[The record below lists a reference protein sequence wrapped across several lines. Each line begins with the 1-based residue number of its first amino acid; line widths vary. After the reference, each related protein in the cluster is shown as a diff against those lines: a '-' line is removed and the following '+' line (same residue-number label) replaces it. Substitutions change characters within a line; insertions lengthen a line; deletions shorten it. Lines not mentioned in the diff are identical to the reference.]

1 MDARLRVLY
10 LLAVAVGVFFLKT
23 PLLVGGVLAVHIGL
37 WFAVGLPAWRLLR
50 QCVKLWV
57 FALLIVVSYA
67 LTGQDPLTDHWV
79 TLDLFGWQPAI
90 NTHGLEAGITM
101 VLRLLTVV
109 MASQIARAG
118 DPRAVARGLR
128 KLGLPKMASVS
139 IDTVLALFGTTG
151 KGRGRGKGR
160 GGGGGG
166 HGGGADAASG
176 LEQGAQEEPRESFWV
191 AMKRVL
197 RGDLGPL
204 LGRLE
209 RQIAAAEKHALL
221 ELGEKGRVLAR
232 DVGIVAGV
240 SLTMLGIKVM
250 KLLPSVP
257 FAPGHKGVLLLPLYV
272 AASRL
277 TKTRFGG
284 TATGLTMGTVAFLM
298 GDGRYGVFEIVKHVA
313 PGVFC
318 DVFLPLILAGG
329 RRPGALFWSRF
340 GRVLADARFGTIFA
354 ITLLV
359 QAPAVAYAVLLPGLT
374 IHSIFGFLS
383 GYVSY
388 HLLRG
393 LDKTAASE
401 PPQPPVETAP

>member
-10 LLAVAVGVFFLKT
+10 LLAVAVGVFFLKS
-23 PLLVGGVLAVHIGL
+23 PLLVASVLAVHVAL
-37 WFAVGLPAWRLLR
+37 WFVVRLPARGLLR
-50 QCVKLWV
+50 QVVKLWG
-57 FALLIVVSYA
+57 FALLIILSYA
-67 LTGQDPLTDHWV
+67 FTSVDPATDRWV
-79 TLDLFGWQPAI
+79 TLDVFGWQPSV
-90 NTHGLEAGITM
+90 NTAGLEAGLAM

-109 MASQIARAG
+109 MASQVARAG
-118 DPRAVARGLR
+118 DARAVAQGLR
-128 KLGLPKMASVS
+128 KLGVPKMASVS

-151 KGRGRGKGR
+151 RGR

-166 HGGGADAASG
+166 GKGGGRDAATDD
-176 LEQGAQEEPRESFWV
+176 EPREGFR
-191 AMKRVL
+191 AALKRVL

-209 RQIAAAEKHALL
+209 RQISAAEQHASA
-221 ELGEKGRVLAR
+221 ELGEKGKALAR

-240 SLTMLGIKVM
+240 ALTMLGIKVM
-250 KLLPSVP
+250 KLLPSIP

-272 AASRL
+272 AAARL
-277 TKTRFGG
+277 TKTRVGG

-298 GDGRYGVFEIVKHVA
+298 GDGRYGIFEIVKHVA

-318 DVFLPLILAGG
+318 DLFLPLILAGG
-329 RRPGALFWSRF
+329 RRPGPLFWSIF
-340 GRVLADARFGTIFA
+340 GLLLAVARFGTIFA
-354 ITLLV
+354 ITLFV
-359 QAPAVAYAVLLPGLT
+359 QAPAVAYAVLVPGLT

-393 LDKTAASE
+393 LDKTHAPESPATE
-401 PPQPPVETAP
+401 PPPETAHE

>member
-37 WFAVGLPAWRLLR
+37 WFAVGLPAWRLWR

-67 LTGQDPLTDHWV
+67 FTGQDPATDHWV
-79 TLDLFGWQPAI
+79 TLDVFGWQPEV
-90 NTHGLEAGITM
+90 NLHGLEAGITM

-118 DPRAVARGLR
+118 DPRAVAQGLR

-151 KGRGRGKGR
+151 KGRGRGRGK
-160 GGGGGG
+160 GGGKGA
-166 HGGGADAASG
+166 GGAGAV
-176 LEQGAQEEPRESFWV
+176 EEAQEEPQERFWD

-221 ELGEKGRVLAR
+221 ELGEKGRLLAR

-277 TKTRFGG
+277 TKTRLGG

-329 RRPGALFWSRF
+329 RRPGALFWSFF
-340 GRVLADARFGTIFA
+340 GLILAVARFGTIFA

-359 QAPAVAYAVLLPGLT
+359 QAPAVAYAVLVPGLT

-393 LDKTAASE
+393 LDKTPPE
-401 PPQPPVETAP
+401 PAEPPVETAP